1 MATVTDTFDF
11 IVIGGGPGGC
21 VSAARLSEVPDC
33 QVLLLEAGPDR
44 RGLLADNLAMG
55 TLAFVPRKGSN
66 NYGLST
72 EADAGLNGRSDFHPL
87 GRGLGGG
94 STINTLMY
102 MRGNQQDYDDWA
114 AMGNPGWSWAEVLPY
129 FRKSENNQ
137 TFRDDPLHGTDG
149 PMWVEEPRT
158 GNPYQD
164 VCIQACAEAG
174 LPHNTD
180 LNGVSQEGCR
190 RTQVFMKN
198 GVRYGVGKAYIHPV
212 LDRRPN
218 LHLWTETQCTRII
231 FEGKRAVGVEIEQ
244 QGQRR
249 IVRCRKEV
257 IVAGGGIL
265 SAKLLQLSGVGDPQW
280 LEPLGIDTVHALPAV
295 GKHLQD
301 HADVIMAFHI
311 PGDTDLIGG
320 SPKAA
325 GVMWKGWKDW
335 KRDGTGRLAT
345 NFVEVT
351 GFMSLTPQS
360 RKPEIQ
366 YEFVNAIASSH
377 GRKMDLRHGMSVH
390 VLLLHPQSRGTV
402 QLASTDPH
410 ADPLVQFNYFS
421 DPQDLATMVEGL
433 KRVHA
438 IMTQTPTFAERIKR
452 DLRTAHCRTDADWEQ
467 FARNAAG
474 TNYHP
479 VGSCRMGAD
488 AADSVVDARLR
499 VHGLE
504 GLRVVDSSVMPR
516 IVGGNTMAPSIMI
529 GEKGAE
535 MIREDWQLPLA
546 STPAD
551 YQTVV
556 SASVAAARAG

>member
-1 MATVTDTFDF
+1 MAMATEVFDF

-44 RGLLADNLAMG
+44 RGLLADNLALG
-55 TLAFVPRKGSN
+55 TLALVPRKSSN

-72 EADAGLNGRSDFHPL
+72 QPEAGLNGRRDFHPL

-94 STINTLMY
+94 SSINTLMY

-114 AMGNPGWSWAEVLPY
+114 AMGNPGWSWDEVLPY

-137 TFRDDPLHGTDG
+137 TFRDDPLHGNAG
-149 PMWVEEPRT
+149 PMWVEELRT
-158 GNPYQD
+158 GNPYQEL
-164 VCIQACAEAG
+164 CLQACEEAG
-174 LPHNTD
+174 LPRNPD
-180 LNGVSQEGCR
+180 LNGASQEGCR
-190 RTQVFMKN
+190 RTQVFMKH

-212 LDRRPN
+212 LERRRN
-218 LHLWTETQCTRII
+218 LQLWANTQCTRIL

-244 QGQRR
+244 QGRRR
-249 IVRCRKEV
+249 ILRCRKEV

-280 LEPLGIDTVHALPAV
+280 LKPLGIETLHALPAV

-301 HADVIMAFHI
+301 HADVIMGFHI
-311 PGDTDLIGG
+311 PGDANLLGI
-320 SPKAA
+320 SPAAA
-325 GVMWKGWKDW
+325 GVMWRGWQDW

-351 GFMSLTPQS
+351 GFMSLSPQS

-366 YEFVNAIASSH
+366 YEFLNALATDH
-377 GRKMDLRHGMSVH
+377 GRDMYCKHGMSVH
-390 VLLLHPQSRGTV
+390 VLLLHPESRGTV
-402 QLASTDPH
+402 RLAS
-410 ADPLVQFNYFS
+410 ADPQAAPLIQFNYLS
-421 DPQDLATMVEGL
+421 TPQDLATMVAGL

-438 IMTQTPTFAERIKR
+438 IMTQTPTFAGRIKR
-452 DLRTAHCRTDADWEQ
+452 DLRTAHCRSDADWAQ
-467 FARNAAG
+467 FARAAAG

-479 VGSCRMGAD
+479 VGSCRMGSD

-499 VHGLE
+499 VHGLQ
-504 GLRVVDSSVMPR
+504 GLRVVDSSIMPR

-535 MIREDWQLPLA
+535 MIRQDWQLPLA
-546 STPAD
+546 SNPAD
-551 YQTVV
+551 YHRP
-556 SASVAAARAG
+556 AD